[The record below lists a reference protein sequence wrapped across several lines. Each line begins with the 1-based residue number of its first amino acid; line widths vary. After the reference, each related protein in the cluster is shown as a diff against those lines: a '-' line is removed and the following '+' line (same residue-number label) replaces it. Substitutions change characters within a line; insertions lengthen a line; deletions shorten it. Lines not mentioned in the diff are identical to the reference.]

1 METGRENNTPGPR
14 DSPGRHF
21 HSCSSFHALGHLM
34 RCICML
40 MAMKVFADTACLE
53 IATNCLSIFRVVDRI
68 G

>member
-1 METGRENNTPGPR
+1 
-14 DSPGRHF
+14 
-21 HSCSSFHALGHLM
+21 
-34 RCICML
+34 ML